1 MNIKE
6 IPWWVCA
13 GVIIFLLIWKTAWMN
28 VLGWLAMVGMG
39 LAIVVGSVVVG
50 FVIISVIIL
59 PWTSRSKMCDPRVS
73 LKEWEKI
80 KNERKG
86 GGNG

>member
-28 VLGWLAMVGMG
+28 VLVWLAGIVFI
-39 LAIVVGSVVVG
+39 LAIIAAGLVLV
-50 FVIISVIIL
+50 SVIIL
-59 PWTSRSKMCDPRVS
+59 PWTARSKMCDPRVS
-73 LKEWEKI
+73 LKEWQKI
-80 KNERKG
+80 KAEWKG
-86 GGNG
+86 GRK